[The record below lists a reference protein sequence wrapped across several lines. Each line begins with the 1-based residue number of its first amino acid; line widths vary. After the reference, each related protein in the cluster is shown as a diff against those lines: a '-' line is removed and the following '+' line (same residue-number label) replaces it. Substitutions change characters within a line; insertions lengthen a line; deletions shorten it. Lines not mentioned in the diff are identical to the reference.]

1 MRFFSFFDK
10 KALTSKSYYVILNTY
25 RSVAPVKNL
34 DRRIKV
40 MAKGKKKAR
49 KAFAALCKALA
60 EILTA
65 VLAGVI
71 TELVIRLLLG

>member
-1 MRFFSFFDK
+1 
-10 KALTSKSYYVILNTY
+10 
-25 RSVAPVKNL
+25 
-34 DRRIKV
+34 

-49 KAFAALCKALA
+49 KAFTALCKALA

-65 VLAGVI
+65 VFAGVI